1 MKRLAP
7 AVLVAVAVAAA
18 AFASVGGAASSA
30 TVRLTP
36 LSSIQFPDRA
46 FILSSTN
53 GSPLSNTGI
62 HVTENGKDVRKF
74 SAVPASST
82 VSRTFGV
89 VLVIDTSNSMHG
101 QPIVNAMAGARAF
114 QARSPGAQAIGV
126 VTFNRAVRVLVP
138 PTTDRAAVAAALEEQ
153 PTLAEKTHLWDG
165 ISRAIDVL
173 RQKKV
178 SAGSVVVL
186 TDGRDIGSQQS
197 FAQVESK
204 ANKAGIRV
212 FPVGLLS
219 SQYTPGPLQKI
230 ARDTNGA
237 YVEAASP
244 SALTAIYDDLSA
256 KFAREYLVRY
266 RSDLGPGFPV
276 RVDVTAG
283 SPPDIVTWRYVTPI
297 PDSVP
302 PFHRS
307 FFDRFVASP
316 GSVAFLVLLAGAI
329 AWLAVSTLLR
339 PGRSTVQARVGEFI
353 VPAGTTGAGS
363 ASPGAERRINQ
374 VFLSAERALER
385 SSWWKQFTEE
395 LEIGEFP
402 MRPGPLVALTAI
414 SSLLL
419 AFIGGLI
426 SPVFILL
433 GVVPPVVVRA
443 WYKRKLRVRRE
454 AFEEQLP
461 NNLNVLAAAMR
472 AGHSFV
478 GGLSTVLD
486 EADEPSRSELR
497 RAVADE
503 QLGVPI
509 EDALLRVAARMD
521 SADLEQVALVASLQ
535 REAGGNTA
543 EVLDVIVESLR
554 ERFKIRRLVRTL
566 TAQGRLARWILA
578 GLPLAVAAWIAII
591 NPGYLSPL
599 FHTTTGQVMLI
610 VAVLMVCAGFV
621 VISRITRIEL

>member
-18 AFASVGGAASSA
+18 ASVAAGRAASPTA
-30 TVRLTP
+30 VRLTP
-36 LSSIQFPDRA
+36 LGSIQFPDRA
-46 FILSSTN
+46 FILSSTS
-53 GSPLSNTGI
+53 GPPLSNTGI

-82 VSRTFGV
+82 LSRTFGV
-89 VLVIDTSNSMHG
+89 VLVIDTSNSMRG

-114 QARSPGAQAIGV
+114 QTRSPGAQAIGV

-138 PTTDRAAVAAALEEQ
+138 PTTDREAVAAALEGQ

-178 SAGSVVVL
+178 SAGSIVVL
-186 TDGRDIGSQQS
+186 TDGRDIGSQLS
-197 FAQVESK
+197 FAQIESK
-204 ANKAGIRV
+204 AKKAGIRI

-219 SQYTPGPLQKI
+219 SQYTPGPLQRI

-266 RSDLGPGFPV
+266 RSDLGPGRPV

-283 SPPDIVTWRYVTPI
+283 SPPDLVTWRYVTPI

-307 FFDRFVASP
+307 FFDRFVASS
-316 GSVAFLVLLAGAI
+316 GSVALVVLLAGAI
-329 AWLAVSTLLR
+329 AWIAVSTLLR
-339 PGRSTVQARVGEFI
+339 PGRSTVQARVGEFM
-353 VPAGTTGAGS
+353 VPAGTTLGADS
-363 ASPGAERRINQ
+363 ASSTERRISQ
-374 VFLSAERALER
+374 VFLGAERALER
-385 SSWWKQFTEE
+385 SSWWKRFTEE

-402 MRPGPLVALTAI
+402 MRPGPLAALTAI

-426 SPVFILL
+426 SPVLVLL
-433 GVVPPVVVRA
+433 AFVPPLIVRA
-443 WYKRKLRVRRE
+443 AYKRKLRIRRE

-497 RAVADE
+497 RAIADE
-503 QLGVPI
+503 QLGVPV
-509 EDALLRVAARMD
+509 EDALFRVAARMD

-554 ERFKIRRLVRTL
+554 ERFKIRRLVNTL

-578 GLPLAVAAWIAII
+578 GLPLAVAAWIGII

-599 FHTTTGQVMLI
+599 FHTPTGQVMLV
-610 VAVLMVCAGFV
+610 VAILMVCAGFV
-621 VISRITRIEL
+621 VISKITRIEL